1 MATGVFG
8 VVKTESID
16 EAYRS
21 GLVKPNEY
29 QAIRD
34 NLIDRELFL
43 RHQEYSYKIDKF
55 LLILEGYPIVD
66 MFYFKETGIFDLRE
80 AILHLAYNEP
90 DKLLIEVD
98 DVSTMVL
105 ADVAYNKAS
114 KVRDL
119 GDLNRSS
126 LVSGDIFA
134 DKETIRSLEY
144 LTRYKRG
151 LWDLLECLKEGDK

>member
-8 VVKTESID
+8 VIKTESID

-34 NLIDRELFL
+34 NLIDREIFL
-43 RHQEYSYKIDKF
+43 RHQEYSQKLDKF
-55 LLILEGYPIVD
+55 IFTLLGYPLVD
-66 MFYFKETGIFDLRE
+66 VFYYRLTGLPTIRD
-80 AILHLAYNEP
+80 AILDLAYNNP

-105 ADVAYNKAS
+105 ADVAYTKACR
-114 KVRDL
+114 VRDL

-126 LVSGDIFA
+126 LVTGDIFA

-151 LWDLLECLKEGDK
+151 LWDLLECLKEEEK